1 MIVCEKQYLVQVLES
16 GTELN
21 DALDVALTGCV
32 VLFSC
37 LDDEIRN
44 ITSDSSPTAAGGIKW
59 KGKAKLVWNHE
70 KLRDLLDGLRG
81 QQATINL
88 LIQLVQL

>member
-1 MIVCEKQYLVQVLES
+1 MIVCEKQDLVQVLES
-16 GTELN
+16 RAELN
-21 DALDVALTGCV
+21 FALDVALTGCV

-44 ITSDSSPTAAGGIKW
+44 ITSEASPTTAGAIKW
-59 KGKAKLVWNHE
+59 KEKAKVVWNRE

-81 QQATINL
+81 QQVAINL

>member
-1 MIVCEKQYLVQVLES
+1 MIVCEKSDLVQVLES
-16 GTELN
+16 RTELN
-21 DALDVALTGCV
+21 YALDVALTGCV

-37 LDDEIRN
+37 LEDEIRN
-44 ITSDSSPTAAGGIKW
+44 ITLDSSPTAAGAINW

-81 QQATINL
+81 QQIAINL